1 MRYTIADII
10 DASQG
15 LLVQGSADSVVDH
28 VIYDSR
34 KISNPNR
41 SIFIAIVGRN
51 HNGHQ
56 YIQDA
61 YSKGVRCF
69 IIQEEI
75 NLSLLADACVIRVN
89 NSLRALQLWAKQHRQ
104 KFHYPV
110 WAITGSNGKTI
121 VKEWLNQLLS
131 PDLPIVRSP
140 KSFNSQLGVPLSVLQ
155 LDSEYQL
162 AIIEAGISEPNEME
176 VLAEIIQPT
185 WGIFTMIGAQ
195 HQEHFSSIEEK
206 IIEKLK
212 LFKNCDVVFYNSD
225 DPIVK
230 TAISELDSNIKKTD
244 WGKNEG
250 AFLRINN
257 IVKGAG
263 KTIIEASTS
272 EEVIQIE
279 IPFSDD
285 ASIENACLCLL
296 ILTNHQTS
304 KNHIQQRFSKLSPV
318 DMRLQLISG
327 SFGMTV
333 INDAYSSDFTSL
345 EIALDFLQRHAQSK
359 PTTVILSDIKESGLE
374 KNDVYNKINELLI
387 HKGVTHLIG
396 IGPEFILHQNIFKIN
411 SKFFE
416 STSDFLQKTKPND
429 HSGQFVL
436 VKGARDFGF
445 EKIVR
450 AFQEKT
456 HETVLEIHLD
466 ALVHNF
472 HFYKNK
478 LLPDVKMMVMV
489 KAAGYGAGSV
499 EVASVLAFNKAD
511 YLAVAYVDEGI
522 ALRQAGI
529 SLPIMVM
536 NSEISAL
543 DHLVDYHLEPEI
555 YSMRSLHAF
564 IEVLKYKNITAPYP
578 VHLKLDTGMHRLG
591 FEEKDLSDLKGI
603 IKENKSLRIAS
614 IFSHLVATDNPEHD
628 AFTRQQLSLFEK
640 MAGEVSSDLGYKPL
654 WHIANTGGIERLP
667 ESQFDMVRLGIGLY
681 GVSAN
686 ESERNQLRTV
696 GQLKTVISQIK
707 QITAGESVGY
717 NRNFIAPQ
725 DMTIATIPMGYADG
739 LKRSLSNGKG
749 TVWIQGQPCPI
760 VGNVC
765 MDMTMVDISHLSC
778 NEGDAVLIIG
788 NIQHLE
794 ALAKASATIPY
805 EILTS
810 ISQRVKRIYLEE

>member
-1 MRYTIADII
+1 MRYTIAEII
-10 DASQG
+10 DASNG
-15 LLVQGSADSVVDH
+15 LLIQGSADAVVDH

-34 KISNPNR
+34 KINNPNR
-41 SIFIAIVGRN
+41 SIFVAIVGRN

-56 YIQDA
+56 YIKDA
-61 YSKGVRCF
+61 YGKGVRCF
-69 IIQEEI
+69 IVQEEI
-75 NLSLLADACVIRVN
+75 DLTTLLDACIIRVN
-89 NSLRALQLWAKQHRQ
+89 DSLHALQQWAKQHRQ
-104 KFHYPV
+104 KFQYPV

-131 PDLPIVRSP
+131 PDFPIVRSP

-155 LDSEYQL
+155 METDHQL

-176 VLAEIIQPT
+176 TLQEIIQPN

-195 HQEHFSSIEEK
+195 HQEHFSSIEQK
-206 IIEKLK
+206 INEKLK
-212 LFKNCDVVFYNSD
+212 LFNHCEVLFYNSD
-225 DPIVK
+225 DNLIK
-230 TAISELDSNIKKTD
+230 TAVSVLNKGIIKID
-244 WGKNEG
+244 WGKNED
-250 AFLRINN
+250 AHLQINH
-257 IVKGAG
+257 ITKGAD
-263 KTIIEASTS
+263 KTIIEATYLK
-272 EEVIQIE
+272 ENFQIE
-279 IPFSDD
+279 IPFTDN
-285 ASIENACLCLL
+285 ASIDNACLCLL
-296 ILTNHQTS
+296 ILLYRGTPKTS
-304 KNHIQQRFSKLSPV
+304 IQQRFSSLSPV
-318 DMRLQLISG
+318 DMRLQLIAG
-327 SFGMTV
+327 SFGMTL

-374 KNDVYNKINELLI
+374 KNVVYSKINELLI
-387 HKGVTHLIG
+387 HKGIKHLVG
-396 IGPEFILHQNIFKIN
+396 IGPEFILHQNIFKLN

-416 STSDFLQKTKPND
+416 STLDFLQKTKPND

-478 LLPDVKMMVMV
+478 LKPDVKMMVMV

-543 DHLVDYHLEPEI
+543 DHLVDFHLEPEI
-555 YSMRSLHAF
+555 YSMRSLDAF
-564 IEVLKYKNITAPYP
+564 IEVLEYKNITAPYP
-578 VHLKLDTGMHRLG
+578 VHIKLDTGMHRLG
-591 FEEKDLSDLKGI
+591 FEEKDIPALKRI
-603 IKENKSLRIAS
+603 LKENKSLRIAS
-614 IFSHLVATDNPEHD
+614 IFSHLVATDNPAHD
-628 AFTRQQLSLFEK
+628 AFTREQLSLFEK
-640 MAGEVSSDLGYKPL
+640 MAGDISSELEHKPL
-654 WHIANTGGIERLP
+654 WHIANTGGIERIP

-686 ESERNQLRTV
+686 ESERHQLKTV

-707 QITAGESVGY
+707 HIKAGQSVGY

-739 LKRSLSNGKG
+739 LRRSLSNGKG
-749 TVWIQGQPCPI
+749 HVWIQGKACPI

-765 MDMTMVDISHLSC
+765 MDMTMVDISHLTCS
-778 NEGDAVLIIG
+778 EGDDVLIIG

-794 ALAKASATIPY
+794 ALAQASGTIPY